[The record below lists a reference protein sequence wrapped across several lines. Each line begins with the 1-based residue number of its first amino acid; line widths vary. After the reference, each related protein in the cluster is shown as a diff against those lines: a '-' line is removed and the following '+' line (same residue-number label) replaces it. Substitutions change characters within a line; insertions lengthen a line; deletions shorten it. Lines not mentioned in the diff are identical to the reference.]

1 MAYTAL
7 YREWRPRTFKE
18 VVGQKHITVTL
29 KNQVI
34 EKRIAHAYLFCGTR
48 GTGKTSTAKILSKA
62 VNCLNPKDGEPCN
75 ECEICNKINSGL

>member
-1 MAYTAL
+1 MGYTAL

-34 EKRIAHAYLFCGTR
+34 EKRIAHAYLFVEQEVQVR
-48 GTGKTSTAKILSKA
+48 HLQQKYYQKQ
-62 VNCLNPKDGEPCN
+62 
-75 ECEICNKINSGL
+75 

>member
-1 MAYTAL
+1 MGYTAL

-34 EKRIAHAYLFCGTR
+34 EKRIAHAYLFVEQGVLEKHLQLKYYQR
-48 GTGKTSTAKILSKA
+48 Q
-62 VNCLNPKDGEPCN
+62 
-75 ECEICNKINSGL
+75 